1 MVEISLI
8 VEGGD
13 ISNNINAQT
22 ANNTES
28 LRQALNK
35 FFTRLLNRD
44 DISIKL
50 ALGGGNRNAVKMF
63 LNDTSHKTIL
73 FVDSDLPSENK
84 HLWFNNLI
92 NNEHPEKSIV
102 IPDDKKEYIFFMI
115 QEMEAWFLK
124 QLNCLDIWAEK
135 EGYNRKQE
143 GDISQHSLLKNK
155 NIEEI
160 KKPSDK
166 LATILKVYFEKKGKS
181 AKYFKLKTAPALLD
195 ALDTSSLLPL
205 DNELQ
210 RFKKY
215 NQ

>member
-13 ISNNINAQT
+13 ISNNTDALT

-35 FFTRLLNRD
+35 FFTRLLSRD

-50 ALGGGNRNAVKMF
+50 NLGGGNKNAVKMF

-73 FVDSDLPSENK
+73 FVDSDHLDTNK
-84 HLWFNNLI
+84 WYNEDMKDFNI
-92 NNEHPEKSIV
+92 S
-102 IPDDKKEYIFFMI
+102 DDKKEYIFFMI

-166 LATILKVYFEKKGKS
+166 LKTILKVYFEKKGKP
-181 AKYFKLKTAPALLD
+181 AKYGKLKTAPALLD

>member
-13 ISNNINAQT
+13 ISNNIDALT

-35 FFTRLLNRD
+35 FFTRLLGRD

-50 ALGGGNRNAVKMF
+50 NLGGGNKNAVKMF

-73 FVDSDLPSENK
+73 FVDSDHLDTNK
-84 HLWFNNLI
+84 WYNEDMKDFNI
-92 NNEHPEKSIV
+92 S
-102 IPDDKKEYIFFMI
+102 DDKKEYIFFMI

-166 LATILKVYFEKKGKS
+166 LTTILKVYFEKKGKP
-181 AKYFKLKTAPALLD
+181 ARYGKLKTAPALLD

-215 NQ
+215 N

>member
-8 VEGGD
+8 VEGGA
-13 ISNNINAQT
+13 ISNNIDALT

-35 FFTRLLNRD
+35 FFTRLLSRD

-50 ALGGGNRNAVKMF
+50 NLGGGNKNAVKMF

-73 FVDSDLPSENK
+73 FVDSEHLDTNK
-84 HLWFNNLI
+84 WYNEDMKDFNI
-92 NNEHPEKSIV
+92 PE
-102 IPDDKKEYIFFMI
+102 DKKEYIFFMI

-124 QLNCLDIWAEK
+124 QLNCLDKWAEK
-135 EGYNRKQE
+135 EGYNRKEE
-143 GDISQHSLLKNK
+143 GNISQHSLLKNK

-166 LATILKVYFEKKGKS
+166 LKTILKVYFEKKGKP
-181 AKYFKLKTAPALLD
+181 AKYEKLKTAPALLD
-195 ALDTSSLLPL
+195 ALETSSLLPL

>member
-8 VEGGD
+8 VEGGG
-13 ISNNINAQT
+13 ISNNIEALT

-35 FFTRLLNRD
+35 FFTRLLGRD

-50 ALGGGNRNAVKMF
+50 NLGGGNKNAVKMF

-73 FVDSDLPSENK
+73 FVDSDHLDTNK
-84 HLWFNNLI
+84 WYNEDMKDFNI
-92 NNEHPEKSIV
+92 S
-102 IPDDKKEYIFFMI
+102 DDKKEYIFFMI

-166 LATILKVYFEKKGKS
+166 LTTILKVYFEKKGKP
-181 AKYFKLKTAPALLD
+181 ARYGKLKTAPALLD

-215 NQ
+215 N

>member
-13 ISNNINAQT
+13 ISNNIEALT

-35 FFTRLLNRD
+35 FFTRLLGRD

-50 ALGGGNRNAVKMF
+50 NLGGGNRNAVKMF

-73 FVDSDLPSENK
+73 FVDSDHLDTNK
-84 HLWFNNLI
+84 WYNEDMKDFNI
-92 NNEHPEKSIV
+92 S
-102 IPDDKKEYIFFMI
+102 DDKKEYIFFMI

-166 LATILKVYFEKKGKS
+166 LATILKVYFEKKEKT
-181 AKYFKLKTAPALLD
+181 AKYGKLKTAPALLD

-215 NQ
+215 N

>member
-13 ISNNINAQT
+13 ISNNTDALT

-35 FFTRLLNRD
+35 FFTRLLSRD

-50 ALGGGNRNAVKMF
+50 NLGGGNKNAVKMF

-73 FVDSDLPSENK
+73 FVDSDHLDTNK
-84 HLWFNNLI
+84 WYNEDMKDFN
-92 NNEHPEKSIV
+92 

-166 LATILKVYFEKKGKS
+166 LATILKVYFEKKGKP
-181 AKYFKLKTAPALLD
+181 ARYGKLKTAPALLD
-195 ALDTSSLLPL
+195 ALETSSLLPL

-215 NQ
+215 N

>member
-8 VEGGD
+8 VEGGA
-13 ISNNINAQT
+13 ISNNIDALT

-35 FFTRLLNRD
+35 FFTRLLSRD

-50 ALGGGNRNAVKMF
+50 NLGGGNKNAVKMF

-73 FVDSDLPSENK
+73 FVDSEHLDTNK
-84 HLWFNNLI
+84 WYNEDMKDFNI
-92 NNEHPEKSIV
+92 PE
-102 IPDDKKEYIFFMI
+102 DKKEYIFFMI

-166 LATILKVYFEKKGKS
+166 LATILKVYFEKKGKP
-181 AKYFKLKTAPALLD
+181 AKYGKLKTAPALLD
-195 ALDTSSLLPL
+195 ALETSSLLPL

>member
-8 VEGGD
+8 VEGGA
-13 ISNNINAQT
+13 ISNNIDALT

-35 FFTRLLNRD
+35 FFTRFLSRD

-50 ALGGGNRNAVKMF
+50 NLGGGNKNAVKMF

-73 FVDSDLPSENK
+73 FVDSDHLDTNK
-84 HLWFNNLI
+84 WYNEDMKDFNI
-92 NNEHPEKSIV
+92 PE
-102 IPDDKKEYIFFMI
+102 DKKEYIFFMI

-166 LATILKVYFEKKGKS
+166 LTTILKVYFEKKGKP
-181 AKYFKLKTAPALLD
+181 ARYGKLKTAPALLD

>member
-13 ISNNINAQT
+13 ISNNIDALT

-35 FFTRLLNRD
+35 FFTRLLSRD

-50 ALGGGNRNAVKMF
+50 NLGGGNKNAVKMF

-73 FVDSDLPSENK
+73 FVDSDHLDTNK
-84 HLWFNNLI
+84 WYNEDMKDFNI
-92 NNEHPEKSIV
+92 S
-102 IPDDKKEYIFFMI
+102 DDKKEYIFFMI

-143 GDISQHSLLKNK
+143 GDISQHSLLNNK

-181 AKYFKLKTAPALLD
+181 AKYGKLKTAPALLD

>member
-13 ISNNINAQT
+13 ISNNIDALT

-35 FFTRLLNRD
+35 FFTRLLGRD

-50 ALGGGNRNAVKMF
+50 NLGGGNKNAVKMF
-63 LNDTSHKTIL
+63 LNDTSRKTIL
-73 FVDSDLPSENK
+73 FVDSDHLDTNK
-84 HLWFNNLI
+84 WYNEDMKDFNI
-92 NNEHPEKSIV
+92 S
-102 IPDDKKEYIFFMI
+102 DDKKEYIFFMI

-181 AKYFKLKTAPALLD
+181 AKYGKLKTAPALLD

>member
-13 ISNNINAQT
+13 ISNNIDALT

-35 FFTRLLNRD
+35 FFTRLLSRD

-50 ALGGGNRNAVKMF
+50 NLGGGNRNAVKMF

-73 FVDSDLPSENK
+73 FVDSDHLDTNK
-84 HLWFNNLI
+84 WYNEDMKDFNI
-92 NNEHPEKSIV
+92 S
-102 IPDDKKEYIFFMI
+102 DDKKEYIFFMI

-166 LATILKVYFEKKGKS
+166 LKTILKVYFEKKGKP
-181 AKYFKLKTAPALLD
+181 AKYGKLKTALALLD

-215 NQ
+215 N

>member
-13 ISNNINAQT
+13 ISNNIDALT

-35 FFTRLLNRD
+35 FFTRLLGRD

-50 ALGGGNRNAVKMF
+50 NLGGGNKNAVKMF

-73 FVDSDLPSENK
+73 FVDSDHLDTNK
-84 HLWFNNLI
+84 WYNEDMKDFNI
-92 NNEHPEKSIV
+92 S
-102 IPDDKKEYIFFMI
+102 DDKKEYIFFMI

-166 LATILKVYFEKKGKS
+166 LATILKVYFEKKGKP
-181 AKYFKLKTAPALLD
+181 AKYGKLKTAPALLD

-215 NQ
+215 N

>member
-13 ISNNINAQT
+13 ISNNIEALT

-35 FFTRLLNRD
+35 FFTRLLSRD

-50 ALGGGNRNAVKMF
+50 NLGGGNKNAVKMF

-73 FVDSDLPSENK
+73 FVDSDHLDTNK
-84 HLWFNNLI
+84 WYNEDMKDFNI
-92 NNEHPEKSIV
+92 S
-102 IPDDKKEYIFFMI
+102 DDKKEYIFFMI

-166 LATILKVYFEKKGKS
+166 LTTILKVYFEKKGKP
-181 AKYFKLKTAPALLD
+181 AKYGKLKTAPALLD

-215 NQ
+215 N

>member
-8 VEGGD
+8 VEGGA
-13 ISNNINAQT
+13 INNNIDALT

-35 FFTRLLNRD
+35 FFTRLLSRD

-50 ALGGGNRNAVKMF
+50 NLGGGNKNAVKMF

-73 FVDSDLPSENK
+73 FVDSDHLDTNKWYNEDMKDFNISE
-84 HLWFNNLI
+84 
-92 NNEHPEKSIV
+92 
-102 IPDDKKEYIFFMI
+102 DKKGYIFFMI

-135 EGYNRKQE
+135 EGYHRKQE

-166 LATILKVYFEKKGKS
+166 LATILKVYFEKKGKP
-181 AKYFKLKTAPALLD
+181 AKYGKLKTAPALLD

>member
-8 VEGGD
+8 VEGGA
-13 ISNNINAQT
+13 ISNNIDALT

-35 FFTRLLNRD
+35 FFTRLLSRD

-50 ALGGGNRNAVKMF
+50 NLGGGNKNAVKIF

-73 FVDSDLPSENK
+73 FVDSDHLDTNK
-84 HLWFNNLI
+84 WYNEDMKDFN
-92 NNEHPEKSIV
+92 

-166 LATILKVYFEKKGKS
+166 LATILKVYFEKKGKT
-181 AKYFKLKTAPALLD
+181 ARYGKLKTAPALLD
-195 ALDTSSLLPL
+195 ALETSSLLPL

>member
-50 ALGGGNRNAVKMF
+50 ALVGGNRNAVKMF
-63 LNDTSHKTIL
+63 LKNSDETIL
-73 FVDSDLPSENK
+73 FVDSDHSNTDEWYKKMEDMN
-84 HLWFNNLI
+84 
-92 NNEHPEKSIV
+92 
-102 IPDDKKEYIFFMI
+102 IPNHKKGNIFFMI

-124 QLNCLDIWAEK
+124 QLSCLDRWAEK
-135 EGYNRKQE
+135 EGYTRKQE
-143 GDISQHSLLKNK
+143 GDISQHSVLINK
-155 NIEEI
+155 NIEDI
-160 KKPSDK
+160 KKPSDT

-181 AKYFKLKTAPALLD
+181 ARYGKLKTAPALLD
-195 ALDTSSLLPL
+195 TLNTSDLLPL
-205 DNELQ
+205 DKELQ
-210 RFKKY
+210 RLKNK
-215 NQ
+215 

>member
-13 ISNNINAQT
+13 ISNNIDALT

-35 FFTRLLNRD
+35 FFTRLLSRD

-50 ALGGGNRNAVKMF
+50 NLGGGNKNAVKMF

-73 FVDSDLPSENK
+73 FVDSDHLDTNK
-84 HLWFNNLI
+84 WYNEDMKDFNI
-92 NNEHPEKSIV
+92 PE
-102 IPDDKKEYIFFMI
+102 DKKEYIFFMI

-166 LATILKVYFEKKGKS
+166 LTTILKVYFEKKGKP
-181 AKYFKLKTAPALLD
+181 AKYGKLKTAPALLD

>member
-8 VEGGD
+8 VEGGG
-13 ISNNINAQT
+13 ISNNIEALT

-35 FFTRLLNRD
+35 IFTRLLGRD

-50 ALGGGNRNAVKMF
+50 NLGGGNKNAVKMF

-73 FVDSDLPSENK
+73 FVDSDHLDTNK
-84 HLWFNNLI
+84 WYNEDMKDFNI
-92 NNEHPEKSIV
+92 S
-102 IPDDKKEYIFFMI
+102 DDKKEYIFFMI

-166 LATILKVYFEKKGKS
+166 LKTILKVYFEKKGKP
-181 AKYFKLKTAPALLD
+181 AKYGKLKTAPALLD

-215 NQ
+215 N

>member
-50 ALGGGNRNAVKMF
+50 ALGGGNKNAVKMF
-63 LNDTSHKTIL
+63 LKNSDETIL
-73 FVDSDLPSENK
+73 FVDSDHSNTDEWYKKMEDMN
-84 HLWFNNLI
+84 
-92 NNEHPEKSIV
+92 
-102 IPDDKKEYIFFMI
+102 IPNHKKGNIFFMI

-124 QLNCLDIWAEK
+124 QLSCLDRWAEK
-135 EGYNRKQE
+135 EGYTRKQE
-143 GDISQHSLLKNK
+143 GDISQHSVLINK
-155 NIEEI
+155 NIEDI

-166 LATILKVYFEKKGKS
+166 LATVLKVYFEKKGKS
-181 AKYFKLKTAPALLD
+181 ARYGKLKTAPALLD
-195 ALDTSSLLPL
+195 ALNTSDLLPL
-205 DNELQ
+205 DKELQ
-210 RFKKY
+210 RLKNK
-215 NQ
+215 

>member
-8 VEGGD
+8 VEGGA
-13 ISNNINAQT
+13 ISNNIEAIT

-35 FFTRLLNRD
+35 FFTKLLSRD

-50 ALGGGNRNAVKMF
+50 NLGGGNKNAVKMF

-73 FVDSDLPSENK
+73 FVDSDHLDTNK
-84 HLWFNNLI
+84 WYNEDMKDFNI
-92 NNEHPEKSIV
+92 SDH
-102 IPDDKKEYIFFMI
+102 KKEYIFFMI

-166 LATILKVYFEKKGKS
+166 LTTILKVYFEKKGKS
-181 AKYFKLKTAPALLD
+181 ARYGKLKTAPALLD

-215 NQ
+215 N